1 MDDDFCKSVLAIPQ
15 YQNTCWFTTILMC
28 ILKSQYS
35 RKFLIDKLKITDS
48 SPKIIKIVYKLLM
61 NTYIAN
67 PKTYEYYKKF
77 NIHNFIKYFIDDK
90 DLITNIVKKGTNIS
104 MALLLFMKKLNIK
117 SLSLHKFD
125 DKNNIYC
132 GYNKYLKYKYLNKAI
147 PEFEDFKKKLQIKF
161 NKKLNPDYIF
171 FTIYDKKAYD
181 YMNNEYLHICE
192 INNYKKIKYDKNLKE
207 LKSFK
212 FNNNDYILDA
222 CLLNNYNANEP
233 TNKKNVKIPGH
244 SICGITCK
252 NNKYVYNGWIKS
264 TKDPAMLER
273 NVNFIPCALIK
284 HDWEV
289 NNKNDT
295 FCLNPIQCKLD
306 NANPKNLCFSFGKG
320 YRTLIFVKNQKE
332 LKSIDEN
339 ISNSSLY
346 PSSGILPKIKKSN
359 LKKVDIKTDIKTDI
373 KKLDLCKEWLKNKN
387 INPETKRKIKDTS
400 PIYKKYLKLCN
411 DDNNNDDNNNDDNN
425 NDDKIKNL
433 CKEWI
438 KNKNINPT
446 TKRKIKD
453 TSPIYKNYI
462 KLCNKFI
469 YL

>member
-28 ILKSQYS
+28 LLKSQYS
-35 RKFLIDKLKITDS
+35 RKFLINKFKITDS
-48 SPKIIKIVYKLLM
+48 SPKIIKIVYKMLI

-77 NIHNFIKYFIDDK
+77 NIHNFIKYFIDDNN
-90 DLITNIVKKGTNIS
+90 LITNIIKNGTNIL
-104 MALLLFMKKLNIK
+104 MALVLFMKKLNVK

-125 DKNNIYC
+125 NKNDIYC
-132 GYNKYLKYKYLNKAI
+132 GFYDYIEYKYFNKSI
-147 PEFEDFKKKLQIKF
+147 PNFEDFRKNLEIQF

-171 FTIYDKKAYD
+171 LTIYDEKAYD
-181 YMNNEYLHICE
+181 NYNNDYLHICN
-192 INNYKKIKYDKNLKE
+192 IDNFKKIKYDKNLKE

-212 FNNNDYILDA
+212 FNNNNYILDS
-222 CLLNNYNANEP
+222 CLLNNYNANQP

-244 SICGITCK
+244 SIAGITCK
-252 NNKYVYNGWIKS
+252 NDKYVYNGWIKS

-289 NNKNDT
+289 NNKNDC

-320 YRTLIFVKNQKE
+320 YRTLIFVKTKKQ

-346 PSSGILPKIKKSN
+346 PSSGILSKIKKTDI
-359 LKKVDIKTDIKTDI
+359 KKVDIKTDIKKIDIKTDI
-373 KKLDLCKEWLKNKN
+373 CKEWLKNKN

-411 DDNNNDDNNNDDNN
+411 DNNDNNDDNDNY
-425 NDDKIKNL
+425 DKIKDL

-438 KNKNINPT
+438 KNKNVNPT

-469 YL
+469 